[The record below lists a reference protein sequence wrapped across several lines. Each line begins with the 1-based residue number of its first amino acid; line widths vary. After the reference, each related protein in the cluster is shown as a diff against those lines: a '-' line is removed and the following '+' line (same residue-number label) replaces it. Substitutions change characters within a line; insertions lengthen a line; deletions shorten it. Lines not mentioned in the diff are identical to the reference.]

1 MKRLVR
7 VSAFE
12 FSTTYPSCNYVS
24 GTNKFGVKC
33 TIMSKNRGLLWDK
46 YTLKLDG
53 SNENIQM
60 FLDYLKCEG
69 FKIKY
74 P

>member
-12 FSTTYPSCNYVS
+12 FSTTYPSYNYVS
-24 GTNKFGVKC
+24 KANNFGVES
-33 TIMSKNRGLLWDK
+33 TIMSENRGFLWDK
-46 YTLKLDG
+46 YTLKLEG
-53 SNENIQM
+53 SDENIQM

-69 FKIKY
+69 F
-74 P
+74 

>member
-1 MKRLVR
+1 MKRVVR

-12 FSTTYPSCNYVS
+12 FSTACPSYNYIS
-24 GTNKFGVKC
+24 GTNNFGVKC
-33 TIMSKNRGLLWDK
+33 TVMSENRGLLWDK
-46 YTLKLDG
+46 YTLKLEG
-53 SNENIQM
+53 SDENIQM

>member
-12 FSTTYPSCNYVS
+12 FSTTRPSYTYIL
-24 GTNKFGVKC
+24 GTNNFDVKC
-33 TIMSKNRGLLWDK
+33 TIMNDNRGLLWDK
-46 YTLKLDG
+46 YTLKLEG
-53 SNENIQM
+53 SDENIQM